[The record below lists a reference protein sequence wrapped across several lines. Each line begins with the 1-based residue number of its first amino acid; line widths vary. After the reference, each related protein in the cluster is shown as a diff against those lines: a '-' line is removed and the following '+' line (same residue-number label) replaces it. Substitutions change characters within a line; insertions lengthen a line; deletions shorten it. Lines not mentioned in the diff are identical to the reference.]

1 MEVNKMAEL
10 PKVKVAFMQISSCW
24 GCHQSFIDAEDF
36 LEIVPLVDI
45 VYWPAVVDFKIATLK
60 ARPDKDVDVGFIEGM
75 IRTTEDLEHV
85 KLMRE
90 KCKFII
96 AFGTCAT
103 FGGIPGLAN
112 LSDINDCIK
121 RKYETTETVV
131 TGGVPTEN
139 VPGFEPTVELVQD
152 IIPVDFYL
160 PGCPPLREQIT
171 GTIKY
176 LYAYATAGKPAA
188 DSVCTVCPLKGDKC
202 LLKAGKLCFGSV
214 TGKGVDE
221 KFTAKGL
228 PALGA
233 GGLASNVSKDETALL
248 LKMLADKDDFSEK
261 EAGQFVEFLIL
272 ALKLPNFAYLY
283 TPIDPLQRLYRINQR
298 DAPIE
303 TKIIKVDGIEALG
316 LDFPLPAMP
325 QESKDIISMALY
337 TLKNASD
344 FQFKQQTVCA
354 TCERTKEDKLIGSL
368 KRDYEG
374 ISDPKRCLLEQGYIC
389 LGIVTKAGCGCL
401 CPNAGVPCLGCY
413 GKAANI
419 LDPGAKMVS
428 ALASIATELSI
439 DEILDKVF
447 DPAGVFYRFTL
458 AESTLHSKIKDKGD

>member
-1 MEVNKMAEL
+1 MADL
-10 PKVKVAFMQISSCW
+10 PKVKVAFMQLASCW

-45 VYWPAVVDFKIATLK
+45 VYWPAVVDFKIASLK
-60 ARPDKDVDVGFIEGM
+60 AREDKEVDVGFIEGM
-75 IRTTEDLEHV
+75 IRTHEDLEHV

-96 AFGTCAT
+96 AFGTCAC
-103 FGGIPGLAN
+103 FGNIPSLAN
-112 LSDINDCIK
+112 LYDIEDLVK
-121 RKYETTETVV
+121 RKFETTETVEK
-131 TGGVPTEN
+131 GGAPTIN
-139 VPGFEPTVELVQD
+139 VPKFEPTVELVQD
-152 IIPVDFYL
+152 IIPVEFFL

-176 LYAYATAGKPAA
+176 LYAYATAAKPAT
-188 DSVCTVCPLKGDKC
+188 DSVCTVCSLKGDKC
-202 LLKAGKLCFGSV
+202 LLKAGKLCFGSI

-233 GGLASNVSKDETALL
+233 GGIAEKVSKDETALL
-248 LKMLADKDDFSEK
+248 SKILADKENFDEK
-261 EAGQFVEFLIL
+261 EAGSFVEFLIL
-272 ALKLPNFAYLY
+272 ALKLPNFSYLY
-283 TPIDPLQRLYRINQR
+283 TPIDPLQRLYRVNQR
-298 DAPIE
+298 DTPIE

-325 QESKDIISMALY
+325 EESKNIISMALY
-337 TLKNASD
+337 ILKNRSE

-354 TCERTKEDKLIGSL
+354 TCRRTKEDKLISTL

-374 ISDPKRCLLEQGYIC
+374 KSDPDRCLLEQGYIC
-389 LGIVTKAGCGCL
+389 LGIATKAGCGCL

-419 LDPGAKMVS
+419 VDPGAKMVS
-428 ALASIATELSI
+428 AIASIATELSI
-439 DEILDKVF
+439 DQILDKVV

-458 AESTLHSKIKDKGD
+458 AESTLHKKIKDKGD